1 MRFATPEYLY
11 LLLLIP
17 LLVAVYLY
25 SSYRRRKQ
33 LKEYGDMELLK
44 ELMPDVSKY
53 RPDVKFWLATMAVA
67 FLVVVLARPQFGSK
81 MESVTRQGIET
92 VIALDISNS
101 MLA

>member
-25 SSYRRRKQ
+25 SSYRRHKQ

-44 ELMPDVSKY
+44 ELGEK
-53 RPDVKFWLATMAVA
+53 
-67 FLVVVLARPQFGSK
+67 
-81 MESVTRQGIET
+81 RQIILFSCQEREKWYC
-92 VIALDISNS
+92 
-101 MLA
+101 